1 MLCSYVGYAL
11 IYGFFSALMKKPE
24 TQDDEYDGAEIK
36 CYGDIPIPYL
46 KINGE
51 PVNYLRY
58 ALVGLLMMNIVSV
71 RMDVLINI
79 VVRNVKITESSPWVE
94 CLIQIRS

>member
-1 MLCSYVGYAL
+1 MSYVGYAL

-51 PVNYLRY
+51 PVNYP
-58 ALVGLLMMNIVSV
+58 
-71 RMDVLINI
+71 
-79 VVRNVKITESSPWVE
+79 KICFGRSIDDEYSECPYGCVDKHSGKKCKDNRKSSPWVE